1 MLAFGVVDE
10 PKQIRTDGAP
20 TGTGAYSQAIRAG
33 DFVFIS
39 GQGPLEPGTLEVVGT
54 TVEQQ
59 TEATLRNLEAIA
71 VAAGGS
77 LTDVVKVSAFLASI
91 EDFRAFNSTYEKIF
105 ATEPR
110 PARTTTGAELRDILV
125 EIDAVLYLPR

>member
-1 MLAFGVVDE
+1 MDE
-10 PKQIRTDGAP
+10 ASQIRTERAP

-39 GQGPLEPGTLEVVGT
+39 GQGPLDPSTLDVVGT
-54 TVEQQ
+54 SVAEQ
-59 TEATLRNLEAIA
+59 TEATLRNVEAIA

-77 LTDVVKVSAFLASI
+77 LDDVVKVSAFLASI
-91 EDFRAFNSTYEKIF
+91 GSFPEFNAAYERVF
-105 ATEPR
+105 SEQPR

-125 EIDAVLYLPR
+125 EIDAVLYLPQR